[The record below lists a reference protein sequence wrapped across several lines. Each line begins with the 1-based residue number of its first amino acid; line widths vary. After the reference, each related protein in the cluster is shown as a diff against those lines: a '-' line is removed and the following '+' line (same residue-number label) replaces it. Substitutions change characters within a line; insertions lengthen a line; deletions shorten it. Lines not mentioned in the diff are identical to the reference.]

1 MYTFNKSIESDSSS
15 TSIDVTTFCC
25 LRTEKC
31 EKVWDR
37 SSAAEKIAILHYAHW
52 SGLRCHCLHIYEAT
66 KGSSIRVII
75 QKSRLLA
82 HKKKDVGR
90 SFLNQQMSSHRCCYT
105 ITVWFSLRPFSLNNT
120 FLYAWTKKKNPLAK
134 FIKHQFITRSLS
146 HIFTY
151 FSPEEYMAI
160 SVCGF
165 WLLSDFLFTPFHNL
179 LQPSVNNV

>member
-120 FLYAWTKKKNPLAK
+120 FLYAWTKKKKSTGKIYKASIHNK
-134 FIKHQFITRSLS
+134 IFITYF
-146 HIFTY
+146 HIFFPRRVHGY
-151 FSPEEYMAI
+151 
-160 SVCGF
+160 
-165 WLLSDFLFTPFHNL
+165 
-179 LQPSVNNV
+179 